1 MLHLAQ
7 SNVGHGYRLGDEHL
21 ESSSAK
27 RPKGTGD
34 SSSAG
39 AISVSDR
46 QGANHILGC
55 IKHSSEVV
63 VIPLY
68 LVKMQ
73 PHFEYCV
80 HFWAP

>member
-1 MLHLAQ
+1 VDGEQLSREGPGGA
-7 SNVGHGYRLGDEHL
+7 
-21 ESSSAK
+21 
-27 RPKGTGD
+27 GD

-39 AISVSDR
+39 ASSVSGS
-46 QGANHILGC
+46 QGAKHILGC

>member
-1 MLHLAQ
+1 MDGEQLSREGPGGA
-7 SNVGHGYRLGDEHL
+7 
-21 ESSSAK
+21 
-27 RPKGTGD
+27 GD

-46 QGANHILGC
+46 QGAYHILGC

-68 LVKMQ
+68 LVKIH
-73 PHFEYCV
+73 PHFEYCA
-80 HFWAP
+80 HF